1 MAILCLASDLGDLR
15 ERLGRVVVGFDRAG
29 EAFRARDLKADGA
42 MTLLLRDAL
51 NPNLVQTLEGGPA
64 FVHGGPFANIAHGC
78 NSLIA
83 TRMALSLGEYV
94 VTEAGFGSDLGAEKF
109 FDIKCRFGGL
119 EPSAAVLVVTA
130 RALRRHGG
138 AVKDA
143 IRKADAA
150 AVRRGLANVG
160 KHLEIVRLFGV
171 PPVVALNRMSEDSD
185 EELEAIRAYC
195 EEAGAPCALTEVWA
209 RGGEGGMALAEAV
222 QREAESGKARFRVL
236 YDDSLPI
243 DEKLRTIAT
252 KVYGADGAAFSAGA
266 EKGMKELRKI
276 GLEKAPVC
284 VAKTQYSLSDD
295 PSLIGRPEGFTIHVQ
310 ELRPSAGAG
319 FVVALTGDI
328 MTMPG
333 LPKVPAAEAI
343 GVGPDGRGEGLF

>member
-1 MAILCLASDLGDLR
+1 
-15 ERLGRVVVGFDRAG
+15 
-29 EAFRARDLKADGA
+29 

-78 NSLIA
+78 NSVIA
-83 TRMALSLGEYV
+83 TRMGLSLAEYV

-150 AVRRGLANVG
+150 AVTRGLPNVG

-171 PPVVALNRMSEDSD
+171 QPVVALNRMTEDSN

-195 EEAGAPCALTEVWA
+195 GEQGAPCALTEVWA
-209 RGGEGGMALAEAV
+209 KGGEGGVALAEAV
-222 QREAESGKARFRVL
+222 QREAESGKSRFRVL
-236 YDDSLPI
+236 YDDALPI
-243 DEKLRTIAT
+243 DEKLRAIAT
-252 KVYGADGAAFSAGA
+252 KVYGADGVAFSAAA
-266 EKGMKELRKI
+266 EKGMKELKKI

-295 PSLIGRPEGFTIHVQ
+295 PALIGRPEGFTIHVQ

-333 LPKVPAAEAI
+333 LPRVPAAEAM
-343 GVGPDGRGEGLF
+343 GVDDRGRAEGLF